1 MKYRW
6 LALLV
11 FALVSLCAHAKVS
24 VSVVTSYPSDRE
36 VYTLWGHTALLVE
49 SDSFSR
55 VYNYGVFEFDEDFVY
70 KFVSGQTDY
79 RLDEESP
86 RMMMGEL
93 KWKKSPA
100 YAQILNLTDEEA
112 AAVAAAL
119 KENLRPENAVYRYK
133 FFSDNCATRPQRLVE
148 RCVKGIVYEDVKNR
162 ESYRDITHRLCAS
175 APWLRVGID
184 VCLGS
189 EADKVVPDSG
199 VTFLPV
205 NLMSLWDHAKIVSPD
220 GTSRPLV
227 KAKVCLFPPAL
238 TKDSSAVPSLWQTP
252 LFASLVVL
260 LLSALA
266 MFLSVKGRVGFARGF
281 GGLCFLVAGA
291 LGCLVFYL
299 TFFST
304 HECTSPNFNLF
315 WLNPLHLVTS
325 VLLMVGARNNFSRV
339 WLIVDLL
346 LCACYLLLIAPLPQT
361 TCVEFVV
368 LSITLIISLLAY
380 LWNDRRFFLE
390 KFNKKTLSDK
400 QQIK

>member
-6 LALLV
+6 LTLLV
-11 FALVSLCAHAKVS
+11 LALVSLCAHAKVS
-24 VSVVTSYPSDRE
+24 ISVVTSYPSDRE

-49 SDSFSR
+49 SDSFSQ

-112 AAVAAAL
+112 EAVAEAL
-119 KENLRPENAVYRYK
+119 KENLKPENAVYRYK

-148 RCVKGIVYEDVKNR
+148 RCVKGIVYEDGKNT
-162 ESYRDITHRLCAS
+162 ESYRDIIHRLCAS

-199 VTFLPV
+199 MTFLPV
-205 NLMSLWDHAKIVSPD
+205 NLMTLWDHAKVVSPD

-227 KAKVCLFPPAL
+227 KAKVCLFPQVEQGEN
-238 TKDSSAVPSLWQTP
+238 SATVLWQTP
-252 LFASLVVL
+252 LFVSWVVL

-266 MFLSVKGRVGFARGF
+266 LFLSVKGHVGFARGF
-281 GGLCFLVAGA
+281 GGLCLLVAGA
-291 LGCLVFYL
+291 LGWLVFYL

-304 HECTSPNFNLF
+304 HECTSPNFNLL
-315 WLNPLHLVTS
+315 WLNPLHWVTT
-325 VLLMVGARNNFSRV
+325 VILFFGLRGNFSRV
-339 WLIVDLL
+339 WLVIDIL
-346 LCACYLLLIAPLPQT
+346 LCAIHLLVAAPFLQGS
-361 TCVEFVV
+361 CAEFV
-368 LSITLIISLLAY
+368 LMSISLIINMLAY
-380 LWNDRRFFLE
+380 AWPDRRSFLDF
-390 KFNKKTLSDK
+390 FNKKTLSDK